1 LFKVIGVS
9 AVEGSEQPPVV
20 SLVDLPQTIV
30 TQPFGIVGN
39 VAELTVVSG
48 RRRRERSTVFGLL
61 TIAEVVAVWT
71 QKGSLCGFFP

>member
-1 LFKVIGVS
+1 LFKVIRVS

-48 RRRRERSTVFGLL
+48 VSGRRRNERSTVFGLL
-61 TIAEVVAVWT
+61 AIAEVVGVWT
-71 QKGSLCGFFP
+71 KKG

>member
-1 LFKVIGVS
+1 VIRVS
-9 AVEGSEQPPVV
+9 AVEGSEQSPVV

-39 VAELTVVSG
+39 VAELTVVSD

-71 QKGSLCGFFP
+71 QKGSLGGFFP